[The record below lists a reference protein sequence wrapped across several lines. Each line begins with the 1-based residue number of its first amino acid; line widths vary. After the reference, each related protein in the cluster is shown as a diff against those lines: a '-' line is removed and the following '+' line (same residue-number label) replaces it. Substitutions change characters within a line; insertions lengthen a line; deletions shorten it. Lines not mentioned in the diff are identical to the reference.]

1 MEPTGAQHDVGVDEL
16 FFSTTD
22 SKGVIERS
30 NSVFTRLSRYSREQ
44 LVGSPHNIIRH
55 PLMPGGAFYAMWAT
69 LEAGKPFAAYVHNLA
84 ADGSRYDVFAT
95 ITPMRDGGYLS
106 VRTRPMVQGLFDA
119 ADAIYAQAFDAELLA
134 RNDGMNRHDAAVVG
148 ANTILELLAGAG
160 YASYDDFMYEALP
173 EEVAAREAASAGIAR
188 RDDAW
193 GDEANM
199 LRTVH
204 FIFDELNS
212 WMVRMDELAK
222 LSGQLQAASDSLQQ
236 QAASD
241 AIPADL
247 AIMLT
252 RPELATVKQTVDVW
266 QQMQMMI
273 NSYLAELAHSLREL
287 RFTVAQNRFQIALS
301 RLHTTM
307 LAQFLAEVI
316 DGGEAAHALN
326 HDEISLLREALEDG
340 VTALARSQS
349 NLQNLLSQAA
359 ASIEAAMRMIV
370 IPKQMTPIIQA
381 QAPTMPLD
389 ARPLIPM
396 IVDAIEQWGGAM
408 DQMSSVAEACK
419 QYTSHDVTHLLEL
432 IGYLSSN

>member
-22 SKGVIERS
+22 SKGIIERS
-30 NSVFTRLSRYSREQ
+30 NEVFTRLSRYSREQ

-55 PLMPGGAFYAMWAT
+55 PLMPGGAFYAMWAA

-106 VRTRPMVQGLFDA
+106 VRTRPMVSELFAA
-119 ADAIYAQAFDAELLA
+119 ADAIYAQAFDAEMLA
-134 RNDGMNRHDAAVVG
+134 RNSGKNRHEAAVAG
-148 ANTILELLAGAG
+148 AETIVELLAEAG
-160 YASYDDFMYEALP
+160 YGSYDDFMYEALP
-173 EEVAAREAASAGIAR
+173 KEVAAREAASAGIAR

-199 LRTVH
+199 LHTVH

-212 WMVRMDELAK
+212 WMVQMDELAG
-222 LSGQLQAASDSLQQ
+222 LSSQLQSASDSLHKH
-236 QAASD
+236 ATEN
-241 AIPADL
+241 AIPDNL

-266 QQMQMMI
+266 QQMQTMI
-273 NSYLAELAHSLREL
+273 NSYLAELAHSLHEL
-287 RFTVAQNRFQIALS
+287 RSTVAQNRFHIALS

-316 DGGEAAHALN
+316 DGGEAAHTRN
-326 HDEISLLREALEDG
+326 REEITLLRETLEDG

-349 NLQNLLSQAA
+349 DLQNLLSQAA
-359 ASIEAAMRMIV
+359 TSIEAAVRMIA
-370 IPKQMTPIIQA
+370 IPRQMTPIIEA

-389 ARPLIPM
+389 AQPLIPM
-396 IVDAIEQWGGAM
+396 IVSTIEQWGSTM
-408 DQMSSVAEACK
+408 EQMSSLATICK
-419 QYTSHDVTHLLEL
+419 QYTTHDVTHLLEL